1 MISGLVL
8 AAGAGRRFGQP
19 KAELVVRGERL
30 IDTAV
35 ALLRAGGCDA
45 VLAVVRSAE
54 VTAAGARTAV
64 NPSPDEGMGSSLR
77 VGLSAVDADA
87 CVIMLVD
94 QVGIT
99 PADIAAVISEY
110 RSGSTIVVARRSG
123 QRSHPVLVSRAWYDE
138 FGQAAVGDQG
148 ARAFIDHRP
157 DVVRF
162 VDLSGQII
170 DIDTP
175 VDLPLDDPL
184 G

>member
-1 MISGLVL
+1 VISGLVL

-45 VLAVVRSAE
+45 VLAVVRSAD
-54 VTAAGARTAV
+54 VTAPGTRTVV
-64 NPSPDEGMGSSLR
+64 NPSPDDGMGSSLR
-77 VGLSAVDADA
+77 IGLSAVEADA

-99 PADIAAVISEY
+99 AVDIAAVITEY
-110 RSGSTIVVARRSG
+110 GRGSGIVVARRGG
-123 QRSHPVLVSRAWYDE
+123 QRSHPVLVSRGWYDE

-148 ARAFIDHRP
+148 ARAFIDQHP

-175 VDLPLDDPL
+175 DDLPIDDLLD
-184 G
+184 